1 MLCCS
6 SIVLFSL
13 VHLTSGK
20 SISIWNRTT
29 TIVHETSSFPTL
41 ITSTKAT
48 IIRNTRMP
56 MNFDKETTTIA
67 ANITDDTKFYEFQSN
82 YSRNNDSVFVSTHVN
97 GFDSFISINNTF
109 TNNICGDY
117 PCEILLNE
125 YSMNLNRTLTTNIVI
140 GFNQTLTR
148 NLAIQLGERLID
160 LADLLL
166 TLRSMAILNETTN
179 TVH

>member
-1 MLCCS
+1 MLYCS
-6 SIVLFSL
+6 SIVFFSL
-13 VHLTSGK
+13 IHLTNGK

-29 TIVHETSSFPTL
+29 TTVYETSPFPTP

-48 IIRNTRMP
+48 TIQDTRMTAD
-56 MNFDKETTTIA
+56 FDKETTTIT
-67 ANITDDTKFYEFQSN
+67 ANTTDDIKSYEFQSN
-82 YSRNNDSVFVSTHVN
+82 YSRNNDSVFVSTHAN

-117 PCEILLNE
+117 LCEILFNE
-125 YSMNLNRTLTTNIVI
+125 HSMNLNRMVTTNIVI

-148 NLAIQLGERLID
+148 SLALRLGERLID
-160 LADLLL
+160 IADLLL
-166 TLRSMAILNETTN
+166 TVRSMATQNETTN